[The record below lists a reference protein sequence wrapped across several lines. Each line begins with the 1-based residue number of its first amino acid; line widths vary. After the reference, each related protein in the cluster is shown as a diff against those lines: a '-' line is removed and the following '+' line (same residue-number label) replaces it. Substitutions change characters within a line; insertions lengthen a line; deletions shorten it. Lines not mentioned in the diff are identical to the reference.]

1 MTEIKKLVV
10 VSMFLAAAFSAA
22 AQDIKTVSG
31 KVYEQASQMALEF
44 ATVALRQADSTVVAG
59 GMTTNDGSYSLSA
72 PSGTYTLEVSMVGF
86 QSQSIQVTLPAN
98 KIFYLEEDKE
108 MLAAASVTGRQKL
121 VEMKLDK
128 LVMNV
133 GQSAFSQGSNALEL
147 IKKAPG
153 VTIDKDG
160 NVMLNGKQVSVW
172 IDGRPSYLDG
182 ESLRALLRS
191 TSGESVDKFELME
204 HPSAKYDAAGQGG
217 IINIK
222 TKRNFASGFNGSLG
236 FDGGGMYFGED
247 VDAFLSNA
255 SGWANLAYRGKKTNT
270 FLNMYGGDYNNAV
283 YFSTDTRQELP
294 GASSFVLNTE
304 SIQRFNFRNYQ
315 IKLGND
321 WFIDPKNTFGVIFTL
336 PGNSQ
341 RSSSDPSTNTS
352 VTSIGGVPIEKA
364 NSTIDNISRDM
375 RLTGN
380 LNYTHIF
387 DEARSA
393 ELTAN
398 LDWYRSGSMSDSKLF
413 NDIWS
418 AATGE
423 TGRTDKLI
431 ISDNMVNIYSAK
443 LDYQTILWKM
453 AMLEAGAKW
462 ATSITDNDTRRTET
476 GIDAVNTLFTYT
488 ENIGAVYAS
497 LAGQFGKWTLK
508 AGLRGEYTKSLGDWK
523 SIGDRTDRHYFD
535 LFPTVYVG
543 FNPSEKMRYSLSYTR
558 RIQRPSYF
566 ILDPVEQYLDAHTYT
581 LGNPDI
587 LPEYSDGISFST
599 GFGRFLNLSLGA
611 DFASKVMTQ
620 VPELLPNGDQ
630 LLKWDNFG
638 KANDAYAVL
647 GATSVPVFKWLD
659 WTAQLTGLYMHSVSA
674 MQDYNADSFTFQ
686 GYTCLSFKLPKD
698 WKIDW
703 DGRYTSGM
711 KYTYMEL
718 QPQWQSDIAAKKQ
731 LLGGKMTLTLKLD
744 DIFRSNSQN
753 IKMHTLGNAE
763 SFLVQKYCNQSAQV
777 GLSWNFGHAHQT
789 RVRKVGDL
797 EEASRVGSGGGSG
810 IGK

>member
-1 MTEIKKLVV
+1 
-10 VSMFLAAAFSAA
+10 MFLAAAFGAA
-22 AQDIKTVSG
+22 AQDIRSISG
-31 KVYEQASQMALEF
+31 KVYEQASQMALEY

-59 GMTTNDGSYSLSA
+59 GMTDHEGAYSLSA
-72 PSGTYTLEVSMVGF
+72 PKGTYTLEVSMMGF
-86 QSQSIQVTLPAN
+86 QTQSIEVTLPAN
-98 KIFYLEEDKE
+98 RIIYLEEDTQ

-222 TKRNFASGFNGSLG
+222 TKRNFAAGFNGSLG
-236 FDGGGMYFGED
+236 FDAGGMYFGGD
-247 VDAFLSNA
+247 LDDFYGNA
-255 SGWANLAYRGKKTNT
+255 SAWANLAYRGKKTNT
-270 FLNMYGGDYNNAV
+270 FVNMYGGDYNMAMLL
-283 YFSTDTRQELP
+283 STDTKQSLP
-294 GASSFVLNTE
+294 GSTFALSTSG
-304 SIQRFNFRNYQ
+304 IQNFTFKNYQ
-315 IKLGND
+315 VKVGND
-321 WFIDPKNTFGVIFTL
+321 WFIDGKNTLGFIFTV
-336 PGNSQ
+336 PGNWQ
-341 RSSSDPSTNTS
+341 NQYSDPSHNWSETS
-352 VTSIGGVPIEKA
+352 VGGMTVERTT
-364 NSTIDNISRDM
+364 STIDNISRDK

-387 DEARSA
+387 DESRSA

-398 LDWYRSGSMSDSKLF
+398 FDWYRSGDKSDNELF
-413 NDIWS
+413 NDVTNC
-418 AATGE
+418 ATGDMSK
-423 TGRTDKLI
+423 TDKI
-431 ISDNMVNIYSAK
+431 ILAENLVNIYSAK
-443 LDYQTILWKM
+443 LDYQTVLWKK

-476 GIDAVNTLFTYT
+476 GIEAVNTLFTYN
-488 ENIGAVYAS
+488 ESIGALYAS

-508 AGLRGEYTKSLGDWK
+508 AGLRGEYTRSIGDWK
-523 SIGDRTDRHYFD
+523 SINDRTERHYFD
-535 LFPTVYVG
+535 LFPTVYAG
-543 FNPSEKMRYSLSYTR
+543 FNPSEKMRFSLSYTR
-558 RIQRPSYF
+558 RIQRPGYF
-566 ILDPVEQYLDAHTYT
+566 ILNPVEQYLDAHTYT

-587 LPEYSDGISFST
+587 LPEYSDGISFTT
-599 GFGRFLNLSLGA
+599 GFGRFVSLSLGA
-611 DFASKVMTQ
+611 DFATKVMTQ

-630 LLKWDNFG
+630 LLRWDNFG
-638 KANDAYAVL
+638 KANDAYAAL
-647 GATSVPVFKWLD
+647 NLTSVPVFKWLD
-659 WTAQLTGLYMHSVSA
+659 WTAQFTGLYMHSVSA
-674 MQDYNADSFTFQ
+674 MQDYDSDGFTFQ
-686 GYTCLSFKLPKD
+686 GYTCLSFKLPGD

-703 DGRYTSGM
+703 DGRYISGM

-731 LLGGKMTLTLKLD
+731 LLGGKMTLTLKVD
-744 DIFRSNSQN
+744 DIFRSFSQN
-753 IKMHTLGNAE
+753 IKMHTLGSAE
-763 SFLVQKYCNQSAQV
+763 SFLVQKYYNQSAQV
-777 GLSWNFGHAHQT
+777 GLSWNFGQAHQT
-789 RVRKVGDL
+789 RYRKVGDL
-797 EEASRVGSGGGSG
+797 EEASRVGSGGGGG

>member
-1 MTEIKKLVV
+1 MKKLVAV
-10 VSMFLAAAFSAA
+10 TMILATGLSAA
-22 AQDIKTVSG
+22 AQDMKTISG
-31 KVYEQASQMALEF
+31 KVYEQASRMALEF

-59 GMTTNDGSYSLSA
+59 GMTTNDGSYTLSA
-72 PSGTYTLEVSMVGF
+72 PQGEYTLEVSMVGF
-86 QSQSIQVTLPAN
+86 KTRSMHVTLPAN
-98 KIFYLEEDKE
+98 RIVYLEEDTE
-108 MLAAASVTGRQKL
+108 MLSAASVTGRQKL

-147 IKKAPG
+147 IQKAPG

-182 ESLRALLRS
+182 ESLKALLRS
-191 TSGESVDKFELME
+191 TSGESIDKFELME

-222 TKRNFASGFNGSLG
+222 TRRNFAAGFNGSLG
-236 FDGGGMYFGED
+236 FDGGGMYFGDD

-270 FLNMYGGDYNNAV
+270 FLNVYGGNYNNAV
-283 YFSTDTRQELP
+283 YFSTDTEQNLP
-294 GASSFVLNTE
+294 GASSFKLNTE

-321 WFIDPKNTFGVIFTL
+321 WFINPKNTFGFIFTL

-341 RSSSDPSTNTS
+341 REYSDPTHNTS
-352 VTSIGGVPIEKA
+352 ITTVGGV
-364 NSTIDNISRDM
+364 TIDKTTTEIDNLDKNARI
-375 RLTGN
+375 TGN

-398 LDWYRSGSMSDSKLF
+398 LDWYRSGSSEEDFLY
-413 NDIWS
+413 NDVLNP
-418 AATGE
+418 ATGE
-423 TGRTDKLI
+423 MSKTDKI
-431 ISDNMVNIYSAK
+431 IHSSNLVDIYSAK
-443 LDYQTILWKM
+443 LDYQTVLWKK

-462 ATSITDNDTRRTET
+462 AASVTDNDTRRSET
-476 GIDAVNTLFTYT
+476 GVPALNTLFTYT
-488 ENIGAVYAS
+488 ENIGAAYAS
-497 LAGQFGKWTLK
+497 LAGQFGKWNVK
-508 AGLRGEYTKSLGDWK
+508 AGLRGEYTGSLGDWI
-523 SIGDRTDRHYFD
+523 SISDRTERHYFD

-566 ILDPVEQYLDAHTYT
+566 ILNPVEQYLDAHTYT

-599 GFGRFLNLSLGA
+599 GFGRFLNLSVGA

-638 KANDAYAVL
+638 TANDAYLVL
-647 GATSVPVFKWLD
+647 SASSVPVFKWLD
-659 WTAQLTGLYMHSVSA
+659 WTAQLTGLYMNSVNS
-674 MQDYNADSFTFQ
+674 MQDYNTESFTLQ
-686 GYTCLSFKLPKD
+686 GYTSLTFKLPKD

-703 DGRYTSGM
+703 NSRYTSRM
-711 KYTYMEL
+711 KYTYMEI
-718 QPQWQSDIAAKKQ
+718 QPQWTTDIAAKKQ
-731 LLGGKMTLTLKLD
+731 LLGGKMTLSITLD

-753 IKMHTLGNAE
+753 LLMHALGDAD
-763 SFLVQKYCNQSAQV
+763 SFLVQKYCSQSFEV
-777 GLSWNFGHAHQT
+777 GLTWNFGQAHQT
-789 RVRKVGDL
+789 RIRKVGDL
-797 EEASRVGSGGGSG
+797 EEASRVGGGGGGG

>member
-1 MTEIKKLVV
+1 MKKLVV

-22 AQDIKTVSG
+22 AQDVKTVSG

-59 GMTTNDGSYSLSA
+59 GMTSNDGSYTLNA
-72 PSGTYTLEVSMVGF
+72 PKGTYILEVSMVGF
-86 QSQSIQVTLPAN
+86 KTQSMEVTLPAN
-98 KIFYLEEDKE
+98 KIIYLEEDTE

-128 LVMNV
+128 VVMNV

-182 ESLRALLRS
+182 ESLKALLRS

-204 HPSAKYDAAGQGG
+204 HPSSKYDAAGQGG

-222 TKRNFASGFNGSLG
+222 TKKNFAAGFNGSLG
-236 FDGGGMYFGED
+236 FDGGGMYFGKD

-270 FLNMYGGDYNNAV
+270 FLNIYGGNYNNAV
-283 YFSTDTRQELP
+283 YFSTDTKQELP

-321 WFIDPKNTFGVIFTL
+321 WFINPKNTFGVIFTL

-341 RSSSDPSTNTS
+341 HSFSNPAHNTS
-352 VTSIGGVPIEKA
+352 TTYIGGVA
-364 NSTIDNISRDM
+364 IDKTTTEIDDLARNARI
-375 RLTGN
+375 TGN
-380 LNYTHIF
+380 VNYTHIF

-398 LDWYRSGSMSDSKLF
+398 LDWYRSGSMEDDYLY
-413 NDIWS
+413 NDILNHT
-418 AATGE
+418 TGE
-423 TGRTDKLI
+423 MSKTDKI
-431 ISDNMVNIYSAK
+431 IHSSNMVDIYSAK
-443 LDYQTILWKM
+443 LDYQTVLWKK

-462 ATSITDNDTRRTET
+462 ATSITDNDTRRSET
-476 GIDAVNTLFTYT
+476 NVPRNTLFNYT
-488 ENIGAVYAS
+488 ESIGAAYAS
-497 LAGQFGKWTLK
+497 LAGQFGKFSVK
-508 AGLRGEYTKSLGDWK
+508 AGLRGEYTKSVGDWK
-523 SIGDRTDRHYFD
+523 SADQRTERSYFD
-535 LFPTVYVG
+535 IFPTLYVG
-543 FNPSEKMRYSLSYTR
+543 FNPTENQRYSFSYTR
-558 RIQRPSYF
+558 RIQRPDYYV
-566 ILDPVEQYLDAHTYT
+566 LNPVEQYIDAHTYV

-587 LPEYSDGISFST
+587 LPEYTDGMSLSA
-599 GFGRFLNLSLGA
+599 GYGRYFNLSLGY
-611 DFASKVMTQ
+611 DLGSQVITQ
-620 VPELLPNGDQ
+620 VPELLPSGDQ

-638 KANDAYAVL
+638 TAKQAYAALVFS
-647 GATSVPVFKWLD
+647 SVPVFKWLD
-659 WTAQLTGLYMHSVSA
+659 WTAQLVGLYMNSTSVQ
-674 MQDYNADSFTFQ
+674 QDFNTKGFTFQ
-686 GYTCLSFKLPKD
+686 GYTSFTFKLPKD

-703 DGRYTSGM
+703 DARYTSGL

-718 QPQWQSDIAAKKQ
+718 QPTFNSDIAAKKQ
-731 LLGGKMTLTLKLD
+731 LLGGKMTLSISLD

-753 IKMHTLGNAE
+753 LLMHAVGGAE
-763 SFLVQKYCNQSAQV
+763 SFLVQKYCSQSFEV
-777 GLSWNFGHAHQT
+777 GLTWNFGQAHQT
-789 RVRKVGDL
+789 RIRKVGDL
-797 EEASRVGSGGGSG
+797 EEAARIGSGGGGG